1 MLMLTTYI
9 LRGVKVRQRGH
20 CPLSR
25 TPASH
30 EFALNATVLRHMQP
44 LTLQMRREFQMIT
57 GVDDAKS
64 LKDEWC
70 EWMQKIIEVAKVES
84 TSRPA
89 IRQLLLDLE
98 SVDSD
103 QNGII

>member
-1 MLMLTTYI
+1 M
-9 LRGVKVRQRGH
+9 
-20 CPLSR
+20 P
-25 TPASH
+25 
-30 EFALNATVLRHMQP
+30 VLRHMHIP

-64 LKDEWC
+64 LKDEWS

-98 SVDSD
+98 SIDSD
-103 QNGII
+103 QNGILLYITE